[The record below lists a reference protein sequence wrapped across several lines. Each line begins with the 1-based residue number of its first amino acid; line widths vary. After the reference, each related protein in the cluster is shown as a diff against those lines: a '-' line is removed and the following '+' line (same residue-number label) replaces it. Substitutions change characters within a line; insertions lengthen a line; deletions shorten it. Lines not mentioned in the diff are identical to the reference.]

1 MPEKASQKV
10 NEDVPVWI
18 CYYYCTTTV
27 LLLLVFT
34 SLTMRAFDLLQFS
47 TYLV

>member
-18 CYYYCTTTV
+18 SFYYCTTTV
-27 LLLLVFT
+27 LLLLIFT
-34 SLTMRAFDLLQFS
+34 SKSNNASVRLAA
-47 TYLV
+47 V